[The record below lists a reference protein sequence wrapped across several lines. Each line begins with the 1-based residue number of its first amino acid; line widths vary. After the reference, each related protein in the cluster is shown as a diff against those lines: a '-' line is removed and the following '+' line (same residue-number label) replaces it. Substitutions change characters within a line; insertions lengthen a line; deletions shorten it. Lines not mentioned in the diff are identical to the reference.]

1 VAEVVD
7 RWHVARPASG
17 AKLCA
22 EHSTKTKP
30 VVAGKEHGRG
40 KRWLVRWRD
49 LNGKQCKESFAKRTE
64 ADTRAS
70 NIESD
75 LSRGQYIDPK
85 AAKES
90 FRAVAERWRAA
101 AVHADT
107 TVPKVE
113 RALRL
118 HVYPTFGDRPIASIQ
133 RSEIRAWVK
142 ERSQVLKPGSLR
154 GPYNVLAAVFKAA
167 VYDGALRA
175 TPCHDIVLPDDRKP
189 DLVPLEPAAV
199 NALVAATPDRYRAA
213 VLLAAASGLR
223 QGEVFGIE
231 VGHVDFLRRTVRVA
245 QQLVGPDK
253 GVPYIGE
260 PKTHESYRTVPLAQ
274 SAVDALA
281 AHLAQFPARGIRVE
295 DRSDR
300 QKSKWRT
307 ARLMF
312 LSERTDTIRRGSW
325 AKVWARTVKRAN
337 AALEAAGS
345 EARVPDGTTMHDL
358 RHFYASLL
366 IKAGQSP
373 KTVQKRLGHAKPS
386 ITLDIYTHLW
396 PKEDDATAAVVE
408 AALGSV
414 PPLCPV
420 AAVR

>member
-1 VAEVVD
+1 MAEVYD
-7 RWHVARPASG
+7 RWHLSRPRKG
-17 AKLCA
+17 AELCT

-30 VVAGKEHGRG
+30 VVAGKDHGKG
-40 KRWLVRWRD
+40 KRWQVRWRD
-49 LNGKQCKESFAKRTE
+49 LNGKQCKENFEKRSK
-64 ADTRAS
+64 ADTRAAT
-70 NIESD
+70 IEAD
-75 LSRGQYIDPK
+75 LARGQYVDPK
-85 AAKES
+85 AGRES

-101 AVHADT
+101 AVHGDT

-118 HVYPTFGDRPIASIQ
+118 HIYPTFGDRPVASIQ
-133 RSEIRAWVK
+133 RSEVRAWVK
-142 ERSQVLKPGSLR
+142 DRSKVLKPSSLR
-154 GPYNVLAAVFKAA
+154 GPYNVLTAVFKAA

-175 TPCHDIVLPDDRKP
+175 TPAHEIVLPDDRKP
-189 DLVPLEPAAV
+189 DLVPLEPEAV

-231 VGHVDFLRRTVRVA
+231 VGHVNFLRRTVRVA
-245 QQLVGPDK
+245 QQLVKPDK

-281 AHLAQFPARGIRVE
+281 AHLAQFPAAAVRVE
-295 DRSDR
+295 DRTDA
-300 QKSKWRT
+300 QKPKWRT
-307 ARLMF
+307 ARLVF
-312 LSERTDTIRRGSW
+312 VSERTDTIRRGSW

-337 AALEAAGS
+337 AALAAAGS
-345 EARVPDGTTMHDL
+345 AVQVPADTTMHDL

-366 IKAGQSP
+366 IAAGQSP

-396 PKEDDATAAVVE
+396 PKEDDGTAAIVE
-408 AALGSV
+408 AVLGGV
-414 PPLCPV
+414 PSKCPV
-420 AAVR
+420 EVAR

>member
-1 VAEVVD
+1 MAEVVD
-7 RWHVARPASG
+7 RWHLSRPPAS
-17 AKLCA
+17 ARRCA
-22 EHSTKTKP
+22 EHSTKTKT
-30 VVAGKEHGRG
+30 VYAGKEHGRG

-49 LNGKQCKESFAKRTE
+49 LNGEQCKESYEKKTK
-64 ADTRAS
+64 ADSRAS
-70 NIESD
+70 AIQAD
-75 LSRGQYIDPK
+75 LDRGQYVDPK

-90 FRAVAERWRAA
+90 FRAVAERWRTS

-118 HVYPTFGDRPIASIQ
+118 HIYPTFGDRPIASIQ

-142 ERSQVLKPGSLR
+142 DRSRVLKPNSLR
-154 GPYNVLAAVFKAA
+154 GPYNVLSAVFKAA

-175 TPCHDIVLPDDRKP
+175 TPCHEIVLPDDRKP
-189 DLVPLEPAAV
+189 DLVPLEPEAV

-231 VGHVDFLRRTVRVA
+231 VGHINFLRRTVRVG

-281 AHLAQFPARGIRVE
+281 AHLAQFPARGVRVE
-295 DRSDR
+295 DRTDR
-300 QKSKWRT
+300 QKPTHRA
-307 ARLMF
+307 ARLVF

-337 AALEAAGS
+337 AALETAGS
-345 EARVPDGTTMHDL
+345 DVRVPVDTTMHDL

-366 IKAGQSP
+366 IAAGQSP

-408 AALGSV
+408 SVLASV

-420 AAVR
+420 EVVR